1 MEYYIPPPQT
11 KTPDFMSTMQGFAGL
26 AQMADQAE
34 QAPVNLAT
42 SKANLEAIQQGIA
55 QRKLTDPV
63 QLATSQKNL
72 DILNQSYKHNEI
84 LHPLQVRNYE
94 QLVQQGLLN
103 VEDLKR
109 QAEAQ
114 KKAQQ
119 SLDDAIL
126 ENQTNPSGKN
136 AEKLNIAAAA
146 RNPQAWATMASSV
159 ANADERTRRI
169 AFDTSFDTWA
179 ALASGSP
186 DDAKTV
192 LQTSIDAANNA
203 GRKDLAIKF
212 QSDLKMLDTDPT
224 GNSLLTKASMIAA
237 NSPQHKTAMDMYAKG
252 ITLPPS
258 VARDVKKELDQV
270 TSLEGLRTELSDL
283 QSKWEKM
290 PEPPAP
296 GAIGNIEKAINYVGQ
311 KGKEAFP
318 AFRTEEDNLR
328 LLTDSYFN
336 LDRLKQFKDAMGSMG
351 IRNLKEFE
359 TALGGKVSVYA
370 DKDQVINRI
379 HAIKEL
385 IGGLAGIKEASAN
398 WISTFKGSSIATK
411 NGMITGIPIEKGTTI
426 KEFEKEYQKQ
436 YIQNLFE
443 QNFNQLR
450 TPMGNVDA
458 QGNSVAAP
466 AENAPAV
473 SAGKIFRVI
482 SPDGKLLQGT
492 KEQIEAYKK
501 DNPGARDQ

>member
-1 MEYYIPPPQT
+1 
-11 KTPDFMSTMQGFAGL
+11 MQ
-26 AQMADQAE
+26 
-34 QAPVNLAT
+34 
-42 SKANLEAIQQGIA
+42 
-55 QRKLTDPV
+55 
-63 QLATSQKNL
+63 
-72 DILNQSYKHNEI
+72 
-84 LHPLQVRNYE
+84 
-94 QLVQQGLLN
+94 VQQYKDAAQQAQLN
-103 VEDLKR
+103 I
-109 QAEAQ
+109 AELQRRGEEQ

-146 RNPQAWATMASSV
+146 RNPQAYATMQSAI
-159 ANADERTRRI
+159 ANADDRTRRI
-169 AFDTSFDTWA
+169 AFDTNFDTWA

-203 GRKDLAIKF
+203 GRKDLAAKF

-224 GNSLLTKASMIAA
+224 GNSLLTKASMVAA
-237 NSPQHKTAMDMYAKG
+237 NSPQHKAAMEMYAKG

-270 TSLEGLRTELSDL
+270 TSSENLRNELSDL

-296 GAIGNIEKAINYVGQ
+296 GAVGNIEKAINYVGQ

-318 AFRTEEDNLR
+318 VFRTEEDNLR

-359 TALGGKVSVYA
+359 TALGGKVSVYS
-370 DKDQVINRI
+370 DKSQVINRI
-379 HAIKEL
+379 DAIK
-385 IGGLAGIKEASAN
+385 GLLEKLAATKEASAN

-411 NGMITGIPIEKGTTI
+411 NGMITGIPIEKGMTV
-426 KEFEKEYQKQ
+426 KEFEKQYAQK
-436 YIQNLFE
+436 LFE
-443 QNFNQLR
+443 QDPNQLK

-466 AENAPAV
+466 AANAPAV

-492 KEQIEAYKK
+492 KEQIEAYKRS
-501 DNPGARDQ
+501 NPGARDQ